1 MAWLGTLHAGIR
13 MLLDT
18 VVLGV
23 LLLVHFFLLFQFG
36 VPLIFVII
44 SIVVIVVAMLFVI
57 INVFIVII
65 DLKLILCRRVED
77 SRTVRT
83 SNGSSPI
90 EWARHRSAPSPL
102 TETNQHECASL
113 SYDVKTLTQKQTWG
127 VGVSLAQKLG
137 AKRPVTIGMALETF
151 GLIWVAVRIGP
162 QVTLLSLLP
171 AILTYG
177 IGIGFATAQLG
188 NITLAE
194 IPQHIAGVASGVN
207 QHSSPGGRCH
217 WDSHRWGCV

>member
-1 MAWLGTLHAGIR
+1 M
-13 MLLDT
+13 
-18 VVLGV
+18 
-23 LLLVHFFLLFQFG
+23 
-36 VPLIFVII
+36 
-44 SIVVIVVAMLFVI
+44 
-57 INVFIVII
+57 
-65 DLKLILCRRVED
+65 
-77 SRTVRT
+77 
-83 SNGSSPI
+83 
-90 EWARHRSAPSPL
+90 
-102 TETNQHECASL
+102 

-137 AKRPVTIGMALETF
+137 AKRTVTIGMTLETF

-194 IPQHIAGVASGVN
+194 TPSTSQAWRAV
-207 QHSSPGGRCH
+207 
-217 WDSHRWGCV
+217 